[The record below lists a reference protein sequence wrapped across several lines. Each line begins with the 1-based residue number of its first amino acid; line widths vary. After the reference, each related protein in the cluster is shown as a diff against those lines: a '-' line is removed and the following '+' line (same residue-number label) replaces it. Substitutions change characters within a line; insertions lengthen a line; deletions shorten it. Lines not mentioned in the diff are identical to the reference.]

1 MQNFITVC
9 FGKDNS
15 PQNNPFFGAITVL
28 YQKIQLFLLRKFSR
42 PFLFSHYYLDTKKR
56 KLFWLVRGCSSIL
69 IGRPIDFHISMG
81 ISNSQILIRL
91 TPLWPSNQN
100 TSPGHLRTW
109 IWFFFFTRIFGWVII
124 MTHLNAYFLST
135 KTAEWIHF
143 IQKQFKMIEK

>member
-1 MQNFITVC
+1 MKKLYAKLYFSFFIIFLARLPLNFWFSSPKIFSIFWNFLGRFFSLSLL
-9 FGKDNS
+9 FG
-15 PQNNPFFGAITVL
+15 
-28 YQKIQLFLLRKFSR
+28 
-42 PFLFSHYYLDTKKR
+42 HKKR
-56 KLFWLVRGCSSIL
+56 KLFWLVRGCWSIL

-124 MTHLNAYFLST
+124 MTHLNAYLLST